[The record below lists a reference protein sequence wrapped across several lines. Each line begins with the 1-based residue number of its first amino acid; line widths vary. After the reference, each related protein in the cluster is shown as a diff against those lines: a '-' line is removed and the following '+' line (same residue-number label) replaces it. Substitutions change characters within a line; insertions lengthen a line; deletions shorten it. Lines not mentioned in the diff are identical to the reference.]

1 MEKVSVRQ
9 LRNEGGKVLDRVE
22 RGESITVTRDG
33 RDVAELTAVHRA
45 LSAEALVLRWR
56 DLPRVDAERLRRD
69 LDEVLDSAV

>member
-1 MEKVSVRQ
+1 MRQ